1 MSKGKW
7 TLFVPNDDAFDDL
20 GNTLDD
26 LSNDDAKKP
35 ILFHFVQGKVLHAAD
50 LPCITS
56 DNLTEMANGIGTRT
70 IYDEYGPF

>member
-1 MSKGKW
+1 MSEGNW
-7 TLFVPNDDAFDDL
+7 TLFVPDDDAFDNL

-50 LPCITS
+50 LP
-56 DNLTEMANGIGTRT
+56 
-70 IYDEYGPF
+70 